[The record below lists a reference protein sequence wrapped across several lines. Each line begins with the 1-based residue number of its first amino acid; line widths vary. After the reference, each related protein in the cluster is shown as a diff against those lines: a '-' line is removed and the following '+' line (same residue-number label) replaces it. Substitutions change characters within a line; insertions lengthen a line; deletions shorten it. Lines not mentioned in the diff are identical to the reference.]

1 MEEEWCSDLAWFRFL
16 RKFRRS
22 IGLGMKDNKVYF
34 IRIFLPAIVLFAL
47 VSCFKSEEYP
57 IEPVISEPL
66 FTNMT
71 DSAILSFHFTDGNG
85 DIGLDDSE
93 LDPPFDS
100 ESYYYYNLYVG
111 YYEKDDVNGWQPGL
125 DLAGDSIFFKYRIE
139 RIEIKGKQR
148 GMKGTIEVVMND
160 FQNPF
165 STQNDT
171 IKFTMK
177 LIDRDLNESNLLET
191 AEIVP

>member
-1 MEEEWCSDLAWFRFL
+1 LAWFRFL

-22 IGLGMKDNKVYF
+22 IGLEMKEKKVYF
-34 IRIFLPAIVLFAL
+34 RGIFLTGLFSLLLA
-47 VSCFKSEEYP
+47 SCFKSEQYP
-57 IEPVISEPL
+57 IEPIISEPL

-111 YYEKDDVNGWQPGL
+111 YYEKDDVNGWLPGL

-191 AEIVP
+191 GEIVP

>member
-1 MEEEWCSDLAWFRFL
+1 
-16 RKFRRS
+16 
-22 IGLGMKDNKVYF
+22 MKDNGVYF
-34 IRIFLPAIVLFAL
+34 TRFFLPGIFVLL
-47 VSCFKSEEYP
+47 LGSCFKSEEYP
-57 IEPVISEPL
+57 IEPIISEPL
-66 FTNMT
+66 FTNLT

-93 LDPPFDS
+93 TDAPFDS
-100 ESYYYYNLYVG
+100 ESYYYYNLYIG

-148 GMKGTIEVVMND
+148 GMKGTMEVVMND

-165 STQNDT
+165 SDQNDT
-171 IKFTMK
+171 IKFSIK

-191 AEIVP
+191 PEIVL